1 MENETARQ
9 KNSSVLK
16 KSLSFLLSLI
26 MLFGISSAVPL
37 TAEAATYKKINALKV
52 PRIYQQAKSTF
63 GGGDCNFDSVASV
76 QAYVLSLQNKSYT
89 YGGVTRSY
97 SYGKDYKATNSSNNK
112 FEDPICQKMY
122 SLSSGTVDPTS
133 ILGKLPVVN
142 MTKASCTGNNTS
154 TYEKIYNQL
163 KQGKPVV
170 VHATGATHA
179 GVVIAYTKD
188 SSTLSA
194 ANFTIME
201 ITQGGSCWKNSVD
214 NFNKYA
220 NSPQTGQYPASCY
233 RTLQSWL
240 NDNGKRTINQIYYP
254 TSTSTTNVTVKFN
267 GNGGTVSTSSM
278 SVSKNAIMGKNIPTA
293 TRYGYLFDGWYTAA
307 SGGTRYTNSTK
318 ITSNITLYAHWS
330 KINDYTGGLKSGR
343 IYQIVNKKSG
353 LALQAS
359 GTGNGSLVK
368 QQPKNTNNKSQ
379 LWKVGFGGG
388 TVFSSVNGGRV
399 MDIKGGDSNMANGAK
414 LQLFGFDN
422 DNKDNRTFIPVS
434 RGSGY
439 YSIHALHSNRVL
451 DVAGASTNTGVQIQ
465 QYYYT
470 GNAQQLFS
478 FEEVSRRTV
487 TFYDNLS
494 NNYLPTPREVYNFS
508 GSSTPQEC
516 YTTRNSEYVTT
527 SINASQNKLIIYS
540 KKAGS
545 SGNDIRFKTTLNSSY
560 NYEMYDANTNTVYLG
575 FTAKSSVQG
584 TKMYFRW
591 GYDSEY
597 KSVTLNTT
605 STNYLIELP
614 RTKNSDEYIY
624 PYIDRACTIEMS
636 NIQLKDKSSGS
647 IDFSN
652 GDSFNGQVKYYDVNN
667 QIYGNYFHDL
677 PTPTKTKSGY
687 TFDGWYTSRVGG
699 TRIDTFTQIKY
710 NTKLYA
716 HWKETPIHNHQY
728 NYDYTVK
735 SSCTQQGYTV
745 YTCSCG
751 DSYKSNYVSAT
762 GHSYDAGKITK
773 KPTSTSTGIKTYT
786 CTKCKATKTETVAKI
801 KLPAPAAKITVN
813 ANGSFKIYWNKISG
827 ADKYDVYIDNGTGY
841 KLLRTVTGTSTTTET
856 AHYGKKYAYKVRAIN
871 SKDSSVT
878 SAFSA
883 VVTATNTKKLVT
895 PKAAQAKVNANGTFT
910 LSWDKVTGATR
921 YGIYMLEN
929 GKYKW
934 IKSTSAVSW
943 TTGTAQ
949 YGKKYTYKV
958 FAVNDNNKTA
968 DSNFSSPFSATN
980 NKKLQTPS
988 LKVAVNKNG
997 SFKLSWGKVTGA
1009 EKYELY
1015 IKQANGS
1022 YKLMKTTTSTS
1033 FTTAVASKGKTYS
1046 YKIKAVTSK
1055 NKNTASNYSNTVSA
1069 KRK

>member
-1 MENETARQ
+1 MKKENKTQTSLAI
-9 KNSSVLK
+9 LK
-16 KSLSFLLSLI
+16 KLLSILLAFV
-26 MLFGISSAVPL
+26 MLFSVTSAIDFSVFAANGVQTKIESIAKKYPNNSYFSKNGKACSHGQKERCNNCKLGSINSAAGKVCGTDWWTCKAFANYAFYSIYGISPSA
-37 TAEAATYKKINALKV
+37 
-52 PRIYQQAKSTF
+52 
-63 GGGDCNFDSVASV
+63 
-76 QAYVLSLQNKSYT
+76 
-89 YGGVTRSY
+89 
-97 SYGKDYKATNSSNNK
+97 SSNKVTTVNASDLNK
-112 FEDPICQKMY
+112 TAKYGDLIICND
-122 SLSSGTVDPTS
+122 TTS
-133 ILGKLPVVN
+133 TNFTLGKSSH
-142 MTKASCTGNNTS
+142 ASIYLGADGTNKCFVYESNYKTPNKVAYKRSIKTS
-154 TYEKIYNQL
+154 TYEKYKII
-163 KQGKPVV
+163 
-170 VHATGATHA
+170 HASNYDK
-179 GVVIAYTKD
+179 I
-188 SSTLSA
+188 
-194 ANFTIME
+194 N
-201 ITQGGSCWKNSVD
+201 GG
-214 NFNKYA
+214 
-220 NSPQTGQYPASCY
+220 
-233 RTLQSWL
+233 
-240 NDNGKRTINQIYYP
+240 
-254 TSTSTTNVTVKFN
+254 TSTSTPTITNLTVKFN

-605 STNYLIELP
+605 ATNYLIELP

-667 QIYGNYFHDL
+667 QFYGNYFHDL

-716 HWKETPIHNHQY
+716 HWKETPIHSHQY

-762 GHSYDAGKITK
+762 GHSYDAGKVTK
-773 KPTSTSTGIKTYT
+773 QPTSTSTGIKTYT
-786 CTKCKATKTETVAKI
+786 CTKCKATKTKTVAKI

-1033 FTTAVASKGKTYS
+1033 FTTAVASKGKTYN
-1046 YKIKAVTSK
+1046 YKVRAVTSK
-1055 NKNTASNYSNTVSA
+1055 NKNATSSYSKVVSA